1 MIALSLMLAQL
12 APVAPEPKPVVTTI
26 AAIRANPKRFDGQV
40 VRLHGWVNQCQPR
53 TCWIEERAAA
63 AAGGAGTHL
72 SIATNPKFDDTLRPL
87 IPTYVEFDAR
97 FSAACLT
104 TQACLDRAP
113 ELTIVRLRSVVSTE
127 PPPFEN

>member
-12 APVAPEPKPVVTTI
+12 APVASEPKPVVTTI
-26 AAIRANPKRFDGQV
+26 AAIRANPKKFDGQV
-40 VRLHGWVNQCQPR
+40 VRLHGWVNQCKPL
-53 TCWIEERAAA
+53 TCWIEERAAG
-63 AAGGAGTHL
+63 AAGGAGAHL
-72 SIATNPKFDDTLRPL
+72 SIATNLKFDDTLRPL

-97 FSAACLT
+97 VSAACLA

-113 ELTIVRLRSVVSTE
+113 ELTIVRLRGVVSTE